1 MAFLLDWII
10 GGAKALC
17 LSRNNNEKMLVV
29 KSLKKSFGGLLAID
43 DLSFQVET
51 GKIHAVIGPNGA
63 GKTTLISQLSGEIKP
78 DSGTVLFDGI
88 EISGMPV
95 HLRSA
100 LGLARSF
107 QITNIFLDL
116 KTLDNV
122 ALAVQAHAGHS
133 FHFWQDAGKDQ
144 KLRLPALEFLQ
155 QVGLG
160 KRAETVAGQLSH
172 GEHRQLEIAMALATR
187 PKLLLLDE
195 PMAGMGP
202 KESSAMVEILQG
214 LKGKLTILLIEHDMD
229 VVFTLADSITV
240 LVNGRL
246 IATDTPAA
254 IRQHPEVKAAYLGEE
269 DFDT

>member
-1 MAFLLDWII
+1 
-10 GGAKALC
+10 
-17 LSRNNNEKMLVV
+17 MLIVD
-29 KSLKKSFGGLLAID
+29 SLVKSFGGLLAID
-43 DLSFQVET
+43 DLSFQVKKGE
-51 GKIHAVIGPNGA
+51 IHAVIGPNGA

-88 EISGMPV
+88 NISRMNV

-116 KTLDNV
+116 TAQDNV
-122 ALAVQAHAGHS
+122 ALSIQAHAGHS
-133 FHFWQDAGKDQ
+133 FKFWKDAKKDLE
-144 KLRLPALEFLQ
+144 LRRPALEFLE
-155 QVGLG
+155 QVGLENRSG
-160 KRAETVAGQLSH
+160 IIAGQLSH

-202 KESSAMVEILQG
+202 KESSAMVEILQE

-229 VVFTLADSITV
+229 VVFTLADKITV
-240 LVNGRL
+240 LVNGRD
-246 IATDTPAA
+246 IATDSPEA
-254 IRQHPEVKAAYLGEE
+254 IRSNPEVKRAYLGEE
-269 DFDT
+269 DADA

>member
-1 MAFLLDWII
+1 
-10 GGAKALC
+10 
-17 LSRNNNEKMLVV
+17 MLIVD
-29 KSLKKSFGGLLAID
+29 SLVKSFGGLLAID
-43 DLSFQVET
+43 DLSFQVKK
-51 GKIHAVIGPNGA
+51 GVIHAVIGPNGA

-88 EISGMPV
+88 NISGMDV

-116 KTLDNV
+116 TAHDNV
-122 ALAVQAHAGHS
+122 ALAVQAHSGHS
-133 FHFWQDAGKDQ
+133 FKFWKDARKDND
-144 KLRLPALEFLQ
+144 LRQPALGYLQ
-155 QVGLG
+155 QVGLEN
-160 KRAETVAGQLSH
+160 RAEVVAGQLSH

-202 KESSAMVEILQG
+202 KESIAMVEILQE

-229 VVFTLADSITV
+229 VVFTLADKITV
-240 LVNGRL
+240 LVNGRG
-246 IATDTPAA
+246 IATDSPDA
-254 IRQHPEVKAAYLGEE
+254 IKKNPEVKAAYLGEE
-269 DFDT
+269 NTDA